1 MYTPSNSLDF
11 SRMRSKRCAIQP
23 SSDFQLN
30 RALAERVTLNKILQT
45 VRADYEGGKRLRA
58 PAQQMLAVTDQFE
71 FISVATGK
79 LQK

>member
-1 MYTPSNSLDF
+1 
-11 SRMRSKRCAIQP
+11 
-23 SSDFQLN
+23 
-30 RALAERVTLNKILQT
+30 